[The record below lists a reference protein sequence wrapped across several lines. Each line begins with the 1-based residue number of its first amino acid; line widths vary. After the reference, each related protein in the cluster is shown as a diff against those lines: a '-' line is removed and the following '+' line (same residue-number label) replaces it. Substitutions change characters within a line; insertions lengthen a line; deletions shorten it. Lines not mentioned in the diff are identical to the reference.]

1 MNRKKL
7 YIPSLILYIFVILS
21 VSIFGA
27 PLGGMTAADQSD
39 ISKLQYAASQHEI
52 ISILIDEGDWNQ
64 AVAEFYKILD
74 LDLGVKSE
82 PGGRSLANNGTAAAG
97 KTVRFC
103 SHGY

>member
-52 ISILIDEGDWNQ
+52 ILLTWLLTLPWIDVIFRIIGLH
-64 AVAEFYKILD
+64 Y
-74 LDLGVKSE
+74 
-82 PGGRSLANNGTAAAG
+82 
-97 KTVRFC
+97 
-103 SHGY
+103 